1 MNGMTNRVKV
11 LAVVLCATALLAG
24 LTGCKNEDKPDE
36 NTANSISVNNAELDG
51 VVQNFING
59 ALAPNSYFDAAVS
72 INSNDIHTNINF
84 IDKYLSE
91 DAMYYKIQDL
101 SNSNYYLY
109 RFQINQ
115 ANQFSSYIIYEL
127 EA

>member
-1 MNGMTNRVKV
+1 MTNRVKV

-24 LTGCKNEDKPDE
+24 LAGCKNEDKTDE